1 MFFDKKNKIDFKK
14 RHVAVIGTSPLAIF
28 LIDLLQQNNID
39 VTWMSGATKKNKDN
53 EPFIV
58 KNASFQSRF
67 VNLSASKF
75 LTKKVEYCF
84 LASSVNEYKTDL
96 ILLSDSFLKNVLII
110 NFAYLYNAD
119 ILKELGETQEI
130 KAFFEGYLQKNKNTV
145 QLLSRNYDF
154 KINATDS
161 ILEQDLKSL
170 IGGSKFGID
179 FVKNGDVFFE
189 QKFVSYILV
198 NLLTAVYDKDIS
210 VLLSNTDTRKLTD
223 DAIKEMKKIAIKKKI
238 EIDSSKV
245 LTDIYAAPDGLIS
258 GFLNKKAF
266 LFVSDVLKSVTKN
279 EFPILYEMLL
289 KLSKNC

>member
-1 MFFDKKNKIDFKK
+1 MFFDKKNKIDIKK
-14 RHVAVIGTSPLAIF
+14 RHVAVIGTSPLALF
-28 LIDLLQQNNID
+28 LIDLLLQNNID
-39 VTWMSGATKKNKDN
+39 VAWMSGIAKKDKNN

-58 KNASFQSRF
+58 KNTSFQSRF
-67 VNLSASKF
+67 INLSASKF
-75 LTKKVEYCF
+75 LTQKVEYCF

-96 ILLSDSFLKNVLII
+96 TLLSDSFLKNVLII
-110 NFAYLYNAD
+110 NFAYLYNTN
-119 ILKELGETQEI
+119 ILKELGKIQEI
-130 KAFFEGYLQKNKNTV
+130 KAFFDGYLQKNKNTI
-145 QLLSRNYDF
+145 QLLSRNYGF

-170 IGGSKFGID
+170 IGGHKSGID

-189 QKFVSYILV
+189 QKFVSYTLV
-198 NLLTAVYDKDIS
+198 NLLAAIYNKDIS

-223 DAIKEMKKIAIKKKI
+223 DAIKEMKKITIKKTI

-245 LTDIYAAPDGLIS
+245 LTDIYAAPDGLTS
-258 GFLNKKAF
+258 DFLNKNAF
-266 LFVSDVLKSVTKN
+266 LFVSDALKSVTKN